1 MSEAA
6 DAPGVLFFARECA
19 HIAWNRSVEE
29 GHMSMNGKVVWIT
42 GASSGIGEAL
52 AYEYSKT
59 GARIIL
65 SSRNEEKLVQ
75 IVQQCANPKQ
85 HMVLPL
91 DLTDTGSL
99 GAKVETALG
108 LAGRIDVLMNNGGV
122 SQRSLAAE
130 TTLEVDRRIMET
142 NFFGTVALTK
152 AVLPSMI
159 ERRSGSIAVVTSI
172 MGKFSTPQRSAYN
185 ASKHAL
191 HGFFDALRA
200 EVWRQ
205 GISVTLICP
214 GAIKTNISINALN
227 ACGDCHGV
235 MDDAQARGMLPDE
248 CARRIIRAVDLKK
261 DEVYIGG
268 PEVLAVYLKRF
279 APGLLNRI
287 MRKAKVT

>member
-1 MSEAA
+1 MR
-6 DAPGVLFFARECA
+6 REKTM
-19 HIAWNRSVEE
+19 E
-29 GHMSMNGKVVWIT
+29 GKDQVVWIT

-52 AYEYSKT
+52 AYAYAEN
-59 GARIIL
+59 GARLIL
-65 SSRNEEKLVQ
+65 SSRNEEKLLEIRERCVNSGNH
-75 IVQQCANPKQ
+75 I
-85 HMVLPL
+85 VLPL
-91 DLTDTGSL
+91 DLARPEDL
-99 GAKVETALG
+99 AAKTRTALG
-108 LAGRIDVLMNNGGV
+108 LTGHVDILMNNGGV
-122 SQRSLAAE
+122 SQRSMAHE
-130 TTLEVDRRIMET
+130 TALEVDRRIMEI

-152 AVLPSMI
+152 AVLPSMM

-205 GISVTLICP
+205 NISVTLICP
-214 GAIKTNISINALN
+214 GAIRTNISINALN

-235 MDDAQARGMLPDE
+235 MDDAQARGMDPDM
-248 CARRIIRAVDLKK
+248 CAQRIIEAVKGRK

-268 PEVLAVYLKRF
+268 KEVLAVYLKRF